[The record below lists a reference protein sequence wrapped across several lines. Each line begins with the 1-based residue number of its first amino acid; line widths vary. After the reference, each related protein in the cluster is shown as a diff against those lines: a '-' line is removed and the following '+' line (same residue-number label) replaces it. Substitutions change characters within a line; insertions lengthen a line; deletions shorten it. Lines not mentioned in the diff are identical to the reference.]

1 MPSKRNVSYHAYNAA
16 SPMNNRKLAEF
27 DCLLPVWRRGLVFAM
42 GGWTRVLT
50 SGGELLRWMDTKSF
64 PGWLSQRQWDSV
76 TRQAKGALDSWMEL
90 RETEFRRV
98 VNGSS
103 LSPDMKREL
112 YDINRRHEWWKPEDD
127 EAHRMARRII
137 KHLRK
142 QVPFPR
148 MGRCR
153 TMSMD
158 GKIARVE
165 DAMNAV
171 HYRWWVT
178 VSTLDR
184 GRPIRIPIIADPRLE
199 ENLAVNNETLA
210 NHLQA
215 THTPEE
221 GWTFHVMTTSPKATP
236 RRTGEIIGVDWGV
249 QSLFATSDG
258 RLLGL
263 GLYAWLSERDVELET
278 LTKEL
283 NRSHIPCRESKRYRR
298 LNKRIR
304 DHVTNETNRL
314 LNRLG
319 EQDIKEIVVEELDFR
334 HGGLTRRMNRIVSR
348 AGRNA
353 VKRKLQDLQDNKGVT
368 VTKVNPAYTSQECPN
383 CGCTDPR
390 NRKTRDLFRCICC
403 GYTLHADI
411 NASRNIRARRSRRD
425 GWRFIG
431 RKQILATLRNEHG
444 ERCSRPDHHRDGRH
458 VAKSATTPRN
468 AKTSPEVKAPNG
480 IKNH

>member
-1 MPSKRNVSYHAYNAA
+1 
-16 SPMNNRKLAEF
+16 
-27 DCLLPVWRRGLVFAM
+27 
-42 GGWTRVLT
+42 
-50 SGGELLRWMDTKSF
+50 
-64 PGWLSQRQWDSV
+64 
-76 TRQAKGALDSWMEL
+76 
-90 RETEFRRV
+90 
-98 VNGSS
+98 
-103 LSPDMKREL
+103 
-112 YDINRRHEWWKPEDD
+112 
-127 EAHRMARRII
+127 
-137 KHLRK
+137 
-142 QVPFPR
+142 
-148 MGRCR
+148 
-153 TMSMD
+153 
-158 GKIARVE
+158 
-165 DAMNAV
+165 MNAV

-334 HGGLTRRMNRIVSR
+334 HGGLTRRINRIVSR

-353 VKRKLQDLQDNKGVT
+353 VKR
-368 VTKVNPAYTSQECPN
+368 NPRPARQQGRHRHQSQ
-383 CGCTDPR
+383 PR
-390 NRKTRDLFRCICC
+390 IHIAGMSELRMHRPAQPQNQRPVP
-403 GYTLHADI
+403 LHLLRI
-411 NASRNIRARRSRRD
+411 HASCRHQRQPQHTCETFSQGWMAFHRQEANPRHAPQRAR
-425 GWRFIG
+425 
-431 RKQILATLRNEHG
+431 
-444 ERCSRPDHHRDGRH
+444 
-458 VAKSATTPRN
+458 
-468 AKTSPEVKAPNG
+468 
-480 IKNH
+480 